1 MDMEEKLVGMTKKIL
16 EQRNAEILD
25 EPGKLRL
32 VIRDGD
38 CIALVVIEL
47 ISEFTDTADI
57 TQSEFESFTR
67 RWVMSNPVEG
77 NLYLRLDSIQYLSI
91 DGADR
96 MQVKYVKGQTSFRE
110 GGDEEERLIKSLISM
125 TLAQD
130 ENTEAQTKMVKALR
144 ERLEEI

>member
-1 MDMEEKLVGMTKKIL
+1 MDMEEKLVGMAKKIL
-16 EQRNAEILD
+16 ERRNAEILD

-38 CIALVVIEL
+38 YIALVVIEPV
-47 ISEFTDTADI
+47 SEFTDTADI

-67 RWVMSNPVEG
+67 RWMASSLVEG
-77 NLYLRLDSIQYLSI
+77 DLHLRLDSIQCLSI
-91 DGADR
+91 DGTDK

-110 GGDEEERLIKSLISM
+110 GDEEERLIKSLISM
-125 TLAQD
+125 TLVQD